1 MSPKHRDSL
10 HIRAIKAVA
19 KKIKRQSGIKHC
31 RALELAA
38 KKFGYLNFYSAT
50 RAPDPDYGSWH
61 GRPVLI
67 VVRDE
72 LTGQFVS
79 ATLSARRQMR

>member
-1 MSPKHRDSL
+1 MNPKHRDSL

-50 RAPDPDYGSWH
+50 RAPDPDYGGWH
-61 GRPVLI
+61 GRPALT
-67 VVRDE
+67 VVRNE
-72 LTGQFVS
+72 MTGEFACV
-79 ATLSARRQMR
+79 TLSARRQMR